1 MLKALKR
8 LTNGKEKIIMVVSL
22 KNLSEDES
30 MNMNP
35 AFLNLEYVKNNSP
48 KLRYDGKRPFAEW
61 QKEARAKLAEL
72 LGMHKFEKC
81 EENFNLE
88 YTKNEDGYTEYRF
101 TIQSEEGYY
110 FPSVLRVP
118 EGKEGKYPLMICLQ
132 GHSTGMHISL
142 GLAKYNGDENLISGG
157 DRDFAVRA
165 VKEGYA
171 ALAIEMR
178 NFGECGSNPD
188 GSPNCYVSS
197 MTALINGR
205 TTIGERVW
213 DTSRAIDA
221 VISHF
226 DMIDAD
232 RIFCMGNSGGGTA
245 TYYIACIEER
255 VKAAM
260 PSCAVCTWEESIAAM
275 RHCTCN
281 HIPHIAEYFN
291 MGDLAGLIAPRGLVI
306 VNGKQDTIFLD
317 SGVNKCFELAKTLYG
332 AAGAEGGVALV
343 TGPEG
348 HRFYAD
354 AAWPV
359 FKKIAEK

>member
-1 MLKALKR
+1 
-8 LTNGKEKIIMVVSL
+8 
-22 KNLSEDES
+22 

-35 AFLNLEYVKNNSP
+35 AALNLENTKKNKP
-48 KLRYDGKRPFAEW
+48 CLRYDGKRPFEEW
-61 QKEARAKLAEL
+61 QKEARAKLSEL
-72 LGMHKFEKC
+72 LGLHKFKKC

-88 YTKNEDGYTEYRF
+88 YIKTEDEYTEYRF

-118 EGKEGKYPLMICLQ
+118 NGKEGKLPLMICLQ

-142 GLAKYNGDENLISGG
+142 GIAKYEGDVDLISGG
-157 DRDFAVRA
+157 DRDFVVRA

-188 GSPNCYVSS
+188 GRPNCYVSS
-197 MTALINGR
+197 MTAIINGR

-213 DTSRAIDA
+213 DASRAIDA
-221 VISHF
+221 IISHF
-226 DMIDAD
+226 DMIDPD
-232 RIFCMGNSGGGTA
+232 RIYCMGNSGGGTA

-255 VKAAM
+255 VKVAM

-275 RHCTCN
+275 LHCTCN
-281 HIPHIAEYFN
+281 HIPHIAEYFD

-306 VNGKQDTIFLD
+306 VNGIKDSIFRD
-317 SGVNKCFELAKTLYG
+317 AGVRNCFDLAKTLYA
-332 AAGAEGGVALV
+332 AAGVPDDVALV

-359 FKKIAEK
+359 FKTIAEK